1 MELNFATLKENYV
14 NILKNHYADF
24 KGRVRRREYWTFTL
38 VSMVISAI
46 LGIVDSFLGSFGHIA
61 NLFGLAVLLPSLGL
75 LARRLQD
82 TGKSGWWML
91 LGLTGI
97 GGLVVLYFAC
107 IDGTV
112 GSNEF
117 GEDTKAGER

>member
-1 MELNFATLKENYV
+1 M
-14 NILKNHYADF
+14 
-24 KGRVRRREYWTFTL
+24 
-38 VSMVISAI
+38 
-46 LGIVDSFLGSFGHIA
+46 DSFLGSFGHIA
-61 NLFGLAVLLPSLGL
+61 NLFGLVVLLPSLGL